1 MAKSIRSKW
10 KRKCRAVKR
19 ERYGAKELKML
30 KKTLGI
36 DNTSQDAEMMEI
48 SNIATGLT
56 NVTRYIISII
66 LQLLLIRLIFSLVVD
81 AMSIKENEKAKEDAK
96 TNDGKKMDVESSG
109 RVYNKRTMQ
118 DQYGNYPIWMS
129 LRKIA
134 KHKKG
139 RAKSQ
144 KASAKSHK
152 RLTRQQK
159 RKAKRNQV
167 LSKVDNVD

>member
-48 SNIATGLT
+48 SNIAT
-56 NVTRYIISII
+56 
-66 LQLLLIRLIFSLVVD
+66 VVD

-96 TNDGKKMDVESSG
+96 TDDVKKMDVESSG